1 MTSIEGDR
9 LGAAHLA
16 PRIAMLVNDT
26 HLFESSTVDYVN
38 SKWPHGDG
46 LIWPRP
52 VVVRA

>member
-26 HLFESSTVDYVN
+26 HLFESSTVI
-38 SKWPHGDG
+38 G
-46 LIWPRP
+46 LADPW
-52 VVVRA
+52 